1 MDAYW
6 LDAEPAAS
14 FPRPSLD
21 RVDVAIIGGG
31 VTGCSCALTL
41 ARAGLRVRVHDARE
55 IAGGAS
61 GRNGGF
67 ALRGGAA
74 RYDVARESYGGD
86 AAREL
91 WRRTEAALDRME
103 AFADGELR
111 RAGSLRLAADREE
124 RAAIRAEYEALRED
138 GFDAEWR
145 GGGAPPPPPPLPGAR
160 FPPPAG
166 AGPPAGF
173 LPRGA
178 PPRPPPG
185 AGGG

>member
-14 FPRPSLD
+14 FPRPSHD
-21 RVDVAIIGGG
+21 RVHVAIIGGG

-41 ARAGLRVRVHDARE
+41 ARAGMRVRIHDARE

-74 RYDVARESYGGD
+74 RYDVARESYGAD

-91 WRRTEAALDRME
+91 WRMTERYLDDLAEAAGD
-103 AFADGELR
+103 ALR
-111 RAGSLRLAADREE
+111 RPGSLRIAAD
-124 RAAIRAEYEALRED
+124 AE
-138 GFDAEWR
+138 
-145 GGGAPPPPPPLPGAR
+145 
-160 FPPPAG
+160 
-166 AGPPAGF
+166 
-173 LPRGA
+173 
-178 PPRPPPG
+178 
-185 AGGG
+185 